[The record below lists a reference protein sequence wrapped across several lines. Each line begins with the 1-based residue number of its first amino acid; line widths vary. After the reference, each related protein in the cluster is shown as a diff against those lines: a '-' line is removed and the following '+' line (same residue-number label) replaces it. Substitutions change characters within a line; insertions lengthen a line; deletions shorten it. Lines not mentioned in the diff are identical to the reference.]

1 MHNTHRDLADF
12 SWFQLHTASLQQC
25 VWFFW
30 VPSCSIINSGALY
43 ASFFSAKI
51 LLRNMGEL
59 CAVVE
64 LMKGF
69 GQLSV
74 TAAAAADLHAP
85 AICVPEK

>member
-1 MHNTHRDLADF
+1 
-12 SWFQLHTASLQQC
+12 
-25 VWFFW
+25 
-30 VPSCSIINSGALY
+30 
-43 ASFFSAKI
+43 
-51 LLRNMGEL
+51 MGEL

-85 AICVPEK
+85 AICVPEKWNWGHQGICAFMYFLRKVNGFRWAESSASLLVDKK